1 MNSLEDAYVN
11 IAKAELKL
19 HGEVEEESKAD
30 KLEDNEARKS
40 FGDNFEELFNSPA
53 NPSFF

>member
-19 HGEVEEESKAD
+19 HGEVEEETDAD
-30 KLEDNEARKS
+30 KL
-40 FGDNFEELFNSPA
+40 
-53 NPSFF
+53 